1 MQEPQI
7 NPWSSTPSLDIEKTF
22 ADFGIDPIAPVM
34 NELPEIPYFMR
45 RGIVVGHR
53 DYRPIAQ
60 AIRNKTPFHILTGF
74 MPSGHPHL
82 GHLMVMKEVVWHVQQ
97 GGNGYI
103 TIADREAH
111 AVRNLSWEKCN
122 EYGKEYLSCLY
133 ALGFEGQTYF
143 QSKNDRLKDL
153 AFEAATRVNFSEL
166 TAIYGFGPDTDL
178 AHADSVITQVA
189 DILYPQIDR
198 GPAPTLVPVGTD
210 QDPHIRLTRGIA
222 HKMRMFTVEERDGY
236 ISVRVKISDRSNINE
251 KKNKQSNNIDNENYS
266 SNFNEFAD
274 NSRNQYR
281 NNEIIYPL
289 NKPNLSINER
299 FQGSP
304 IEALEAVKR
313 AFPNAKK
320 YKEHVDIKNADCAD
334 VKAKVR
340 EIERAHGGF
349 AFYTPSSTYHI
360 FMPGLT
366 GGKMSS
372 SIPESIISFY
382 EPEAVVRKKVMSGIT
397 GGRMTLE
404 EQKRLGGEPDKCSLY
419 LLNLFHMV
427 TDDAEL
433 AEIKRKCM
441 AGEVTCGQCKKETAE
456 RVVAFLKDFREKM
469 DACADRIRV

>member
-1 MQEPQI
+1 MQETQN

-22 ADFGIDPIAPVM
+22 ADFGIEPIAPILS
-34 NELPEIPYFMR
+34 ELPTVPYFMR
-45 RGIVVGHR
+45 RNIVVGHR
-53 DYRPIAQ
+53 DYLPIAR
-60 AIRNKTPFHILTGF
+60 AIRNRTPFHILTGF

-111 AVRNLSWEKCN
+111 AVRGLSWEKCN
-122 EYGKEYLSCLY
+122 EYGKEYLACLY
-133 ALGFEGQTYF
+133 ALGFEGTTYF
-143 QSKNDRLKDL
+143 QSKNERLKDL
-153 AFEAATRVNFSEL
+153 AFEAATKVNFSDL
-166 TAIYGFGPDTDL
+166 AAIYGFSPETDI

-198 GPAPTLVPVGTD
+198 EPAPTLVPVGVD
-210 QDPHIRLTRGIA
+210 QDPHIRLTRGVA

-236 ISVRVKISDRSNINE
+236 ISVRS
-251 KKNKQSNNIDNENYS
+251 KN
-266 SNFNEFAD
+266 A
-274 NSRNQYR
+274 
-281 NNEIIYPL
+281 P
-289 NKPNLSINER
+289 
-299 FQGSP
+299 
-304 IEALEAVKR
+304 EAALDAVKK
-313 AFPNAKK
+313 AFPHSKK
-320 YKEHVDIKNADCAD
+320 YEGHVDIKDAQCVD
-334 VKAKVR
+334 VSVKVR
-340 EIERAHGGF
+340 EIERAHGGY

-397 GGRMTLE
+397 GGRVTLE

-433 AEIKRKCM
+433 AEIRRKCTG
-441 AGEVTCGQCKKETAE
+441 GEITCGQCKKETAE
-456 RVVAFLKDFREKM
+456 RVVTFLKDFKEKM
-469 DACADRIRV
+469 DAASDRIEV

>member
-7 NPWSSTPSLDIEKTF
+7 NPWSSTPSLDIGKTF
-22 ADFGIDPIAPVM
+22 SEFGIDPIAPVIT
-34 NELPEIPYFMR
+34 ELPEIPYFIR

-53 DYRPIAQ
+53 DYGQIAQ
-60 AIRNKTPFHILTGF
+60 AIKNKSPFHILTGF

-111 AVRNLSWEKCN
+111 AVRGLSWDKCN
-122 EYGKEYLSCLY
+122 EFGKEYLSCLY

-143 QSKNDRLKDL
+143 QSRNDRLKDL
-153 AFEAATRVNFSEL
+153 AFEAATKVNFSEL
-166 TAIYGFGPDTDL
+166 SAIYGFSPETDL

-198 GPAPTLVPVGTD
+198 EPAPTLVPVGVD
-210 QDPHIRLTRGIA
+210 QDPHIRLTRGVA

-236 ISVRVKISDRSNINE
+236 ISVRS
-251 KKNKQSNNIDNENYS
+251 KN
-266 SNFNEFAD
+266 A
-274 NSRNQYR
+274 
-281 NNEIIYPL
+281 P
-289 NKPNLSINER
+289 
-299 FQGSP
+299 
-304 IEALEAVKR
+304 EAALDAVKK
-313 AFPNAKK
+313 AFPQAKK
-320 YKEHVDIKNADCAD
+320 YEGHVDIKGAGCAD

-340 EIERAHGGF
+340 EIERACGGY
-349 AFYTPSSTYHI
+349 AFFTPSSTYHI

-382 EPEAVVRKKVMSGIT
+382 ETEAVVRKKVMSGIT

-427 TDDAEL
+427 TDDNEL
-433 AEIKRKCM
+433 AEIRRKCT
-441 AGEVTCGQCKKETAE
+441 AGEITCGQCKKDTAE

-469 DACADRIRV
+469 DAAADRITV

>member
-22 ADFGIDPIAPVM
+22 TDFGIDPIAPVM
-34 NELPEIPYFMR
+34 SELPEIPYFMR

-53 DYRPIAQ
+53 DYRPIAL

-111 AVRNLSWEKCN
+111 AVRGLSWEKCN
-122 EYGKEYLSCLY
+122 EYGKEYLSCLC

-143 QSKNDRLKDL
+143 QSKNNRLKDL
-153 AFEAATRVNFSEL
+153 AFEAATKVNFSEL
-166 TAIYGFGPDTDL
+166 TAIYGFGADTEL

-198 GPAPTLVPVGTD
+198 EPAPTVVPVGVD

-222 HKMRMFTVEERDGY
+222 HKMRMFTVEEREGY
-236 ISVRVKISDRSNINE
+236 ISVRS
-251 KKNKQSNNIDNENYS
+251 KNAPE
-266 SNFNEFAD
+266 
-274 NSRNQYR
+274 
-281 NNEIIYPL
+281 L
-289 NKPNLSINER
+289 
-299 FQGSP
+299 
-304 IEALEAVKR
+304 ALEAVKK
-313 AFPNAKK
+313 AFPHSKK
-320 YKEHVDIKNADCAD
+320 YEGHVDIRDAQCAD
-334 VKAKVR
+334 VASRVR
-340 EIERAHGGF
+340 QIERAHGGF
-349 AFYTPSSTYHI
+349 AFFTPSSTYHI

-382 EPEAVVRKKVMSGIT
+382 EPEATVRKKVMSGIT

-404 EQKRLGGEPDKCSLY
+404 EQKRLGGEPEKCSLY

-427 TDDAEL
+427 TDDKEL
-433 AEIKRKCM
+433 DEIKRKCV
-441 AGEVTCGQCKKETAE
+441 AGEETCGQCKKDTAE
-456 RVVAFLKDFREKM
+456 RVVTFLKLFREKM
-469 DACADRIRV
+469 DASADRIRV